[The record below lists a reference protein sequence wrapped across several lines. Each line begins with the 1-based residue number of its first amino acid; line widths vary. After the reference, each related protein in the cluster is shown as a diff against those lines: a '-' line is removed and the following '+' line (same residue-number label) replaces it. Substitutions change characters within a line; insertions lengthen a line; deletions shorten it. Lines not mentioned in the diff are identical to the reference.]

1 MSTEIYNQKWELSKY
16 KPTSDLQAYIDE
28 KTKRLENWVSLGEQD
43 LQRSKLE
50 ISNLNVEFQERYN
63 SLSKRTDDL
72 TRDIQNAIEVMNKL
86 EDFQNT
92 DWQMS
97 SKNKKIMSG
106 WEQKINEFELK
117 FLTTLKQTD
126 KFDSLE

>member
-50 ISNLNVEFQERYN
+50 ISNLSVEFQERYN

-117 FLTTLKQTD
+117 FLTTLK
-126 KFDSLE
+126 

>member
-63 SLSKRTDDL
+63 SLSKWTDDL

>member
-50 ISNLNVEFQERYN
+50 ISNLSVEFQERYN

>member
-1 MSTEIYNQKWELSKY
+1 M
-16 KPTSDLQAYIDE
+16 QAYIDE

-63 SLSKRTDDL
+63 SLSKWTDDL

-106 WEQKINEFELK
+106 WE
-117 FLTTLKQTD
+117 
-126 KFDSLE
+126 

>member
-1 MSTEIYNQKWELSKY
+1 M
-16 KPTSDLQAYIDE
+16 QAYIDE

-50 ISNLNVEFQERYN
+50 ISNLSVEFQERYN

>member
-50 ISNLNVEFQERYN
+50 ISNLSVEFQERYN

-72 TRDIQNAIEVMNKL
+72 TRDIQNAIKVMNKL